1 MSDKWQRLSRL
12 RPKRP
17 AHNYC
22 IPQKQKNVNIFFK
35 NFSEIVMKNENMEN
49 LSDDILAFNEIL
61 DDLCYK
67 AEFDEKI
74 AAVLK

>member
-1 MSDKWQRLSRL
+1 
-12 RPKRP
+12 
-17 AHNYC
+17 
-22 IPQKQKNVNIFFK
+22 
-35 NFSEIVMKNENMEN
+35 MKNENMEN